1 MKKIILILLLSMV
14 SSLCFADIWMET
26 KGGMSGIDL
35 ANPNN
40 LYNGTAG
47 DFAGMGVVSYSPEL
61 HCEDEMIGLVGFSEE
76 TQEYKIS
83 FEFVGSERWMFT
95 SSDNANYKIPFGID
109 FVVRAR
115 PNSGDDYA
123 VNIPGL
129 GTVISVGYQGNS
141 VPENEYGGEITVNP
155 DSTMK
160 GLWLDMVLVIPPPIR
175 NLGNYGVSD
184 SYQATILIKVT
195 DKNGNQ
201 EGLFPFVIT
210 GGYGANP
217 SQAALNF
224 SVVPNG
230 NEKSLKLDELRN
242 TDYTPIGRYIYT
254 TTTDDSPYLSSPD
267 SKYSIFVSSAEA
279 PDKTG
284 DKFTLKLEGAYNPD
298 YPGGLKTEVAF
309 EIGLLS
315 AYRESKWFTGT
326 DTINGENFL
335 AGTVIQAKNVNGTYS
350 ITNVDEGDIAIR
362 LNDTEAVYNNLA
374 YGNYHAEIYIH
385 LVSNY

>member
-1 MKKIILILLLSMV
+1 MV

-160 GLWLDMVLVIPPPIR
+160 GLWLDMVLVIPSPIR

-210 GGYGANP
+210 GAYGEKPTENV
-217 SQAALNF
+217 LNF

-230 NEKSLKLDELRN
+230 NEKSLKLNELRS
-242 TDYTPIGRYIYT
+242 TDYTPIGRYVYT
-254 TTTDDSPYLSSPD
+254 TETSSSTVQSSNTPI
-267 SKYSIFVSSAEA
+267 YSVFVSSMEK
-279 PDKTG
+279 PDQTG
-284 DKFTLKLEGAYNPD
+284 EKFKLKLEGAYNPD
-298 YPGGLKTEVAF
+298 YQGGLKTEVAF

-315 AYRESKWFTGT
+315 AYGASEWFSGQ
-326 DTINGENFL
+326 DTINGDKFL
-335 AGTVIQAKNVNGTYS
+335 DCKVISAVDVNNRYS
-350 ITNVDEGDIAIR
+350 ITYVDEGDIAIR
-362 LNDTEAVYNNLA
+362 LADTEVVYNNLA

-385 LVSNY
+385 LVSN